1 MRIVYIYQSFASK
14 AGMERIL
21 SDKMN
26 YLVRHYGYEV
36 TFITYEQGKH
46 PLAFELDKR
55 INLLDLDVRFFPLY
69 KLNPITRFFKKRKY
83 LRLLISRLD
92 IILNK
97 INPDYVVLTTYDFDK
112 FNSILTLPYRFVV
125 ESHICMSDIR
135 QELRQNNFLR
145 RYFAKTLD
153 NNCFKYLN
161 NATCMVCLTKDDK
174 QEWEKRIQIPI
185 HVIPNIVS
193 KIPDNC
199 SPYSERPNRILCVGR
214 LTKQKGFDY
223 LIKAWSIIAPK
234 YPDWRIDI
242 FGNGVLENEIHN
254 MIEEYNL
261 SQSVKINKP
270 TGRIYDEY
278 DNSSIYILSSR
289 YEGFA
294 LVLLEAMSCGVPCI
308 VFDCPHGPSELISN
322 GENGVVV
329 PLANVEKMAEAIEWM
344 INHKD
349 ARVRMS
355 EKARLSAK
363 QYSAEIIMPQWVKLF
378 DEYVG

>member
-1 MRIVYIYQSFASK
+1 M
-14 AGMERIL
+14 
-21 SDKMN
+21 
-26 YLVRHYGYEV
+26 
-36 TFITYEQGKH
+36 
-46 PLAFELDKR
+46 
-55 INLLDLDVRFFPLY
+55 
-69 KLNPITRFFKKRKY
+69 
-83 LRLLISRLD
+83 
-92 IILNK
+92 
-97 INPDYVVLTTYDFDK
+97 
-112 FNSILTLPYRFVV
+112 
-125 ESHICMSDIR
+125 
-135 QELRQNNFLR
+135 
-145 RYFAKTLD
+145 
-153 NNCFKYLN
+153 
-161 NATCMVCLTKDDK
+161 
-174 QEWEKRIQIPI
+174 
-185 HVIPNIVS
+185 
-193 KIPDNC
+193 
-199 SPYSERPNRILCVGR
+199 
-214 LTKQKGFDY
+214 
-223 LIKAWSIIAPK
+223 
-234 YPDWRIDI
+234 
-242 FGNGVLENEIHN
+242 LENEIHN

-308 VFDCPHGPSELISN
+308 TFDCPHGPSELISN